1 MLLQNKVF
9 GISTSIGQVVPCYFP
24 VGQGIKNKNKAIEI
38 LKLLSV

>member
-9 GISTSIGQVVPCYFP
+9 GIGTSIGQVVPCYFP